1 MDEVDNGAHDPVRTV
16 VVGST
21 SSDEVPRPAEAKKLH
36 ANRLCLY
43 RYGWLRVGGEND
55 TDVNHSDL

>member
-21 SSDEVPRPAEAKKLH
+21 SSDEVPRPAEAKRLH
-36 ANRLCLY
+36 ANRLMLTIRISKCQLWFPFVEAA
-43 RYGWLRVGGEND
+43 G
-55 TDVNHSDL
+55 